1 MATAQPDTE
10 AGALLRSLEQAVAG
24 QLDAGDPIPGLARA
38 LAGLMSGAADPIARA
53 CAALAA
59 WQMRHPLGE
68 GELAALFG
76 AVLDTLRR
84 DAPGEPHTGQAR
96 ALLGRLETIEP
107 RLAHYLFR
115 GACGWP
121 PCPAEPAVV
130 AWLGAQRG
138 GFAPVLA
145 CGLSSAPKKTLALG
159 DAVIRS
165 RADWSAAIE
174 AAGAVDGDVTIGRY
188 AEARAVYDTKAY
200 ASIFDPRDRRNVHL
214 GIDLGVPAGTAVHAP
229 LEGTVH
235 SFADNDIPGDYGPTI
250 ILEHHPRGLATAFY
264 TLYGHLQRRS
274 LDGLGRRQSVA
285 RGQRIG
291 WIGEDH
297 ENGGWPPHLHFQII
311 TDLLGLEGNFFGVGE
326 AGKLGLWTS
335 LCPDPNLILG
345 LEL

>member
-1 MATAQPDTE
+1 MTDE
-10 AGALLRSLEQAVAG
+10 AGALLRRLEHAFAASPI
-24 QLDAGDPIPGLARA
+24 AGDDQLRH
-38 LAGLMSGAADPIARA
+38 LAGALTRLMAGAADPLAQG
-53 CAALAA
+53 CAALTA
-59 WQMRHPLGE
+59 WQSRHPLE
-68 GELAALFG
+68 ESAVAALFG
-76 AVLDTLRR
+76 AVLDALHR
-84 DAPGEPHTGQAR
+84 DARSEPPTGPAR

-121 PCPAEPAVV
+121 PCPAEPALV
-130 AWLGAQRG
+130 AWLGTQRDR
-138 GFAPVLA
+138 FAPVLA
-145 CGLSSAPKKTLALG
+145 CGLSSAPKKALALG
-159 DAVIRS
+159 DAAIRS

-235 SFADNDIPGDYGPTI
+235 SFADNDIAGDYGPTI
-250 ILEHHPRGLATAFY
+250 ILEHRPKGLAVAFY

-274 LDGLGRRQSVA
+274 LDGLAPRGAIA
-285 RGQRIG
+285 RGERIG
-291 WIGEDH
+291 WIGEEH
-297 ENGGWPPHLHFQII
+297 ENGGWPPHLHFQIV
-311 TDLLGLEGNFFGVGE
+311 TDMLGLEGNYYGVGE
-326 AGKLGLWTS
+326 AGKLELWTS